1 MVASIFFVVY
11 HHYSYL
17 CITLNHSSTKI
28 MREVN
33 PKDTNRA
40 KAFDL
45 WMRSPMPM
53 VTMTKTFDI
62 THLRRIA
69 RSKGLK
75 LNMLMC
81 YAIGRAASDFGEF
94 YLLPVGDKLMQ
105 FDNLAINTIVMTKSG
120 DINTCDIPFSRDIH
134 QFAADYLR
142 LTEQV
147 AVTNVEY
154 NVGDDYMVIGTSALT
169 KCELDSVVNLY
180 AGFYNNPFVVW
191 GKYRKGWFKTTL
203 PISFQFHHTQMDGPV
218 STGFLNR
225 LQEVFNSIEY

>member
-1 MVASIFFVVY
+1 
-11 HHYSYL
+11 
-17 CITLNHSSTKI
+17 

-40 KAFDL
+40 KAFEL

-62 THLRRIA
+62 TRLRRVA
-69 RSKGLK
+69 RSKGVK

-81 YAIGRAASDFGEF
+81 YAIGRAASNFGEF
-94 YLLPVGDKLMQ
+94 FLLPVGDKLMQ
-105 FDNLAINTIVMTKSG
+105 FDHLAINTIVMTKSG
-120 DINTCDIPFSRDIH
+120 GINTCDIPFTMDIH

-142 LTEQV
+142 LTDEV
-147 AVTNVEY
+147 AANEEDY
-154 NVGDDYMVIGTSALT
+154 NLGDDYMVIGTSALT

-191 GKYRKGWFKTTL
+191 GKYRKGWFRTTL

-225 LQEVFNSIEY
+225 LQEVFDSIEY

>member
-1 MVASIFFVVY
+1 
-11 HHYSYL
+11 
-17 CITLNHSSTKI
+17 

-33 PKDTNRA
+33 PQDTNRA
-40 KAFDL
+40 KAFEL

-62 THLRRIA
+62 TRLRRLA
-69 RSKGLK
+69 SKQGVK

-81 YAIGRAASDFGEF
+81 YAIGRAASDFSEF

-105 FDNLAINTIVMTKSG
+105 FDHLAINTIVMTKSG
-120 DINTCDIPFSRDIH
+120 DIATCDIPFSGDIH
-134 QFAADYLR
+134 TFARDYVR

-147 AVTNVEY
+147 ASDGKEFNL
-154 NVGDDYMVIGTSALT
+154 GDDYMVIGTSALT

-191 GKYRKGWFKTTL
+191 GKYRQRLLRTTL

-225 LQEVFNSIEY
+225 LQEVFNGLEY

>member
-1 MVASIFFVVY
+1 
-11 HHYSYL
+11 
-17 CITLNHSSTKI
+17 

-33 PKDTNRA
+33 PQDTNRA

-62 THLRRIA
+62 TRLRCLA
-69 RSKGLK
+69 RKRGVK

-81 YAIGRAASDFGEF
+81 YAIGRAASDFAEF

-105 FDNLAINTIVMTKSG
+105 FDNLAVNTIVMTPAG
-120 DINTCDIPFSRDIH
+120 DIRTCDIPFSADIH
-134 QFAADYLR
+134 TFAADYLR
-142 LTEQV
+142 LTEQ
-147 AVTNVEY
+147 TISSDEDFNL
-154 NVGDDYMVIGTSALT
+154 GDDYMVIGTSALT

-191 GKYRKGWFKTTL
+191 GKYRKGMFRTTL

-225 LQEVFNSIEY
+225 LQEVFNTIDY

>member
-1 MVASIFFVVY
+1 
-11 HHYSYL
+11 
-17 CITLNHSSTKI
+17 

-40 KAFDL
+40 KAFEL

-62 THLRRIA
+62 TRLRRVA
-69 RSKGLK
+69 RSKGVK

-94 YLLPVGDKLMQ
+94 FLLPVGDKLMQ
-105 FDNLAINTIVMTKSG
+105 FDHLAINTIVMTKSG
-120 DINTCDIPFSRDIH
+120 GINTCDIPFTMDIR

-142 LTEQV
+142 LTEEV
-147 AVTNVEY
+147 AANEEDF
-154 NVGDDYMVIGTSALT
+154 NLGDDYMVIGTSALT
-169 KCELDSVVNLY
+169 KCELDSVVNIY

-191 GKYRKGWFKTTL
+191 GKYRKGWFRTTL

-225 LQEVFNSIEY
+225 LQEVFDSIEY